1 MKAAMEDSLKTEL
14 EDLIARY
21 KHNVHLNETLIK
33 TKLDVI
39 NSNDLYIN
47 PISSHG
53 DILEFLECRVKM
65 QSFHAV
71 IGDLE
76 DILRKGK

>member
-1 MKAAMEDSLKTEL
+1 MDDATKTEL
-14 EDLIARY
+14 TDLIARY

-39 NSNDLYIN
+39 NSHDLYIN
-47 PISSHG
+47 PASSHG

-65 QSFHAV
+65 QAYHAV

-76 DILRKGK
+76 EVLRRMK